1 MLPNQL
7 FGPAYGDDVAVA
19 LARGCHAI
27 TSTLSLTSVEAIPG
41 EQRDREGLSEHDL
54 RAGCGPV
61 MDVCALGVDDWI
73 YVAKYTV
80 VKLERHAEQLAAL
93 GHVARVA
100 ILRAVVQAG
109 PDGLSTT
116 DLQEKLDIPW
126 TTLTHH
132 LDRVVEAGLVIARKE
147 GKSVCHTA
155 DYKALR
161 ALTDF
166 LWEDCCK
173 GGKGSKNCC

>member
-1 MLPNQL
+1 L
-7 FGPAYGDDVAVA
+7 
-19 LARGCHAI
+19 
-27 TSTLSLTSVEAIPG
+27 TLSFPIRPFYYERPPSASRAAFRIALFDSVRAPPRTPPARNGID
-41 EQRDREGLSEHDL
+41 DR
-54 RAGCGPV
+54 
-61 MDVCALGVDDWI
+61 I
-73 YVAKYTV
+73 YVAKYTD

-147 GKSVCHTA
+147 GKSVFHTA